1 MPLFFA
7 DECVAA
13 LIVEGLRS
21 RGFDVLDAK
30 QVCQGDSDGRAL
42 ALAAASG
49 RVLITDDRGFG
60 ELAVRHRQP
69 AAGVI
74 ILMLYA
80 LPSGTR
86 EIYAIDRIESIANE
100 CEGKLAIIEPGRVRT
115 RPIPAKPE
123 STS

>member
-13 LIVEGLRS
+13 LIVGGLRS
-21 RGFDVLDAK
+21 LGFDVVDAK
-30 QVCQGDSDGRAL
+30 EICQGDSDDRAL
-42 ALAAASG
+42 AFAAAAS

-80 LPSGTR
+80 LSSGTR
-86 EIYAIDRIESIANE
+86 ENYAVERIASVANE
-100 CEGKLAIIEPGRVRT
+100 CEGKLVIIEPGRVRT
-115 RPIPAKPE
+115 RPIPRDA
-123 STS
+123 

>member
-1 MPLFFA
+1 MPIFFA

-21 RGFDVLDAK
+21 RSFDVVDAK
-30 QVCQGDSDGRAL
+30 EVCKGDSDDRAL
-42 ALAAASG
+42 ALAAAAG

-80 LPSGTR
+80 LPPGAR
-86 EIYAIDRIESIANE
+86 EAYAVEQIAGIADRSEGLLSIV
-100 CEGKLAIIEPGRVRT
+100 EPGRVRT
-115 RPIPAKPE
+115 RPLPRQGG
-123 STS
+123 